1 MACMFDVPKCETRRE
16 RGDVLPLWE
25 GTKEVGRLR
34 LSLAFAALPGLPE
47 PSSARARGLTN
58 LAAGGASLVNHSGAV
73 NAGGLLNRASASEES
88 ETRPSFA
95 RGASGLVNCAPPPA
109 ASSGL
114 RNVVESI
121 PQARSSSKEA
131 AESRPSFARGA
142 SQGLANLAVRED
154 GSRPTAVP
162 HALELLA
169 EVPAFDPGSDV
180 HKRKLAQA
188 LESLRKASAED
199 LQGALGRQALAEC
212 APKVEACQGSQG
224 LQWGVFGGGLLLK
237 DAEGAHPSRELTAVG
252 FELDFVLSAFKDSG
266 RSAFF
271 HDYEPDWKK
280 FARSS
285 EPTTTKQNQVARN
298 VAQGTNRENL
308 IQCPANV
315 PAGRVAFMTLA

>member
-1 MACMFDVPKCETRRE
+1 MCDGDGANDHDGHIVVDGDEHEDEDIDDDAGGDRSGGSDGASSCNKTPPQARKVSFQLRRE
-16 RGDVLPLWE
+16 GTFGSRFIGGCQLSLAQLAGAEVRDQVLPLWE

-34 LSLAFAALPGLPE
+34 LSLAPSPGARE
-47 PSSARARGLTN
+47 PSSVSSSAPRPGLTN
-58 LAAGGASLVNHSGAV
+58 LAALRGASLVNHSGAV

-88 ETRPSFA
+88 ETRPGFA
-95 RGASGLVNCAPPPA
+95 RGASGLVNCAPPA

-188 LESLRKASAED
+188 LESLRLGSSLWLSIVAGD
-199 LQGALGRQALAEC
+199 IVGGWDRFLLQ
-212 APKVEACQGSQG
+212 V
-224 LQWGVFGGGLLLK
+224 
-237 DAEGAHPSRELTAVG
+237 
-252 FELDFVLSAFKDSG
+252 
-266 RSAFF
+266 
-271 HDYEPDWKK
+271 
-280 FARSS
+280 
-285 EPTTTKQNQVARN
+285 
-298 VAQGTNRENL
+298 
-308 IQCPANV
+308 
-315 PAGRVAFMTLA
+315 M